1 MLTDSV
7 GQELRPGPAGMVHLC
22 PMVPGTP
29 WYPLGPS
36 FTVGRGRQP
45 VLLGIVGNI
54 RGWSWQEEQMKH
66 YTNRM
71 AVKRT
76 HMRRRR
82 KLFPIK
88 QSTCSGPDLLLF
100 SFFWLCP
107 APGLTQVNVPGL
119 RCLHPSWPQWASQ
132 VPPPPWVHLLS
143 PTLRWRW
150 HRGQE
155 GKPGGLG

>member
-45 VLLGIVGNI
+45 VLLGIVGNV

-100 SFFWLCP
+100 SFFL
-107 APGLTQVNVPGL
+107 AVPGSGL
-119 RCLHPSWPQWASQ
+119 DPGKCPWAEMSSPLLATMGVAGPLTPMGPSAVSHPEMEVA
-132 VPPPPWVHLLS
+132 
-143 PTLRWRW
+143 
-150 HRGQE
+150 
-155 GKPGGLG
+155 